1 MKFEDEF
8 FAKEKLKS
16 ALGWCWILSI
26 LIHVGALCWQVG
38 SLVPKPPSE
47 PEFIPIE
54 MAEVPKS
61 QMQEMQKGN
70 RVKPPPSLEK
80 QIVESEKAN
89 NNQLDPNAK
98 YLSDKNQTVEKQLKA
113 NRIDDFRNRQGTG
126 AKGKSAEAHAK
137 ADEEQPKEESSTE
150 LGLNADKKLGKKNW
164 KALSLQDLSVGN
176 GDGGKTAASDD
187 KLDGVDHG
195 ERTML
200 STREFKYFSYYHR
213 IKELL
218 RQHWKPQVEHQ
229 VERIWRKGRSIT
241 SDELTTKVLVTLN
254 EKGRLTKISKLSGS
268 GFTEIDEAA
277 IEAFQKA
284 APFPNPP
291 QAMVEEDG
299 FVRIRWDFVLTADSG
314 PRIQFRNAGSD
325 PRY

>member
-8 FAKEKLKS
+8 FVDRSKTKDLMGSFFVVSVLLHVIFFCIQSISPLPKEVK
-16 ALGWCWILSI
+16 
-26 LIHVGALCWQVG
+26 
-38 SLVPKPPSE
+38 E
-47 PEFIPIE
+47 PESIPIE
-54 MAEVPKS
+54 VANIPKE
-61 QMQEMQKGN
+61 QLQAMEKQFAQKI
-70 RVKPPPSLEK
+70 KAPSKEK
-80 QIVESEKAN
+80 QIVESEKAKN
-89 NNQLDPNAK
+89 EEIDPNAK
-98 YLSDKNQTVEKQLKA
+98 FLSDKNQKVEKQTKA
-113 NRIDDFRNRQGTG
+113 ARIDDFHEKQGTG
-126 AKGKSAEAHAK
+126 AKGKHA
-137 ADEEQPKEESSTE
+137 DTPSEKEEITTDV
-150 LGLNADKKLGKKNW
+150 GLTPAKPAAKKNW
-164 KALSLQDLSVGN
+164 KSLTLQDLSVGN
-176 GDGGKTAASDD
+176 GDGGKVAASDD
-187 KLDGVDHG
+187 RLEGVDHG

-218 RQHWKPQVEHQ
+218 RQHWKPEVEHQ
-229 VERIWRKGRSIT
+229 IERIWRKGRNIT

-254 EKGRLTKISKLSGS
+254 EKGNLTKISKLSGS

-299 FVRIRWDFVLTADSG
+299 FVRIRWDFILTADSG